1 MAGEYGT
8 DTNDQCSNTFLPT
21 FISIPLCFLNF
32 IFNWRKIAL
41 QCCVD
46 FWRLRYRE
54 GPCGRSGRI
63 VGQLERVVLTCTHCA
78 ALSLVAQSCPTL
90 QPHGQQPT
98 RLFCPWDSP
107 GKNTGGGCHAL
118 PQRISSTNDSNPDLP
133 HCRQILY
140 CLSQQGSPGI
150 LEWVAYLSSRGSS
163 PPRN

>member
-78 ALSLVAQSCPTL
+78 VLSLVAQSCPTL
-90 QPHGQQPT
+90 
-98 RLFCPWDSP
+98 C
-107 GKNTGGGCHAL
+107 
-118 PQRISSTNDSNPDLP
+118 NPMD
-133 HCRQILY
+133 
-140 CLSQQGSPGI
+140 
-150 LEWVAYLSSRGSS
+150 SS
-163 PPRN
+163 PPGSSVHGILQARTLEGGAMPFPRGSPQPMTRTQISLIAGRFFTA